1 MKKITKYAILSASI
15 FVISV
20 VYIAF
25 RAEGQI
31 KPYYSG
37 DAVYANG
44 KVIFGSMN
52 NDGVLELFSFSNNA
66 IQRGAVIKSSAA
78 LLPRSATKR
87 IYDFALTNE
96 GGKAFVY
103 TAEGKKMS
111 KYDISNI
118 NVPVFVKQV
127 VENNGDWYI
136 GIKKYDGRLMT
147 VGTKE
152 TKLWNYNLQNIDG
165 FKVLNTRSYNVG
177 ISNEGDYIFNIGT
190 TSVSIFDTV
199 VRNYASKLNLKIT
212 DNHFRKS
219 YFDDKLN
226 KLFVADDEKLVQ
238 VATNGTVTDTYKHI
252 SNSGY
257 DVDAVQNSAHVYMT
271 DGLGVIKLN
280 KSNLDQVKWAY
291 TTNAN
296 GKKGGWA
303 MGLNVVATDKGEKL
317 VVFNNSNI
325 IVMDSNLKVLGS
337 VDAIEESDVAFIEEP
352 LLIRLDKT
360 DALVNM
366 PVLVSG
372 TGFAYNEEITV
383 TILGKSF
390 LTNADSNGRFKTNIT
405 VPGSLPKRADIK
417 ATGKASKLTYS
428 TSINIR

>member
-1 MKKITKYAILSASI
+1 MKKTIKYLVLSASI

-25 RAEGQI
+25 KAEGQI

-37 DAVYANG
+37 DAVYASG
-44 KVIFGSMN
+44 KLIFGSMN

-66 IQRGAVIKSSAA
+66 IQRGAVIKSSDSF
-78 LLPRSATKR
+78 LPASAKKR

-103 TAEGKKMS
+103 TAEGKKLS

-118 NVPVFVKQV
+118 DSPVFLKQV
-127 VENNGDWYI
+127 VENNNWYI
-136 GIKKYDGRLMT
+136 GIKNYDGRLMT
-147 VGTKE
+147 IGTKE

-165 FKVLNTRSYNVG
+165 FKILNSRSYNVG
-177 ISNEGDYIFNIGT
+177 ISEDGDYIFNIGS
-190 TSVSIFDTV
+190 TSVNIFDV
-199 VRNYASKLNLKIT
+199 AVRNYTANPKLKIT

-219 YFDDKLN
+219 YFDDHLN
-226 KLFVADDEKLVQ
+226 KLFVVDDEKLSQ
-238 VATNGTVTDTYKHI
+238 IGLNGAVTDTYKHI
-252 SNSGY
+252 SSSGY
-257 DVDAVQNSAHVYMT
+257 DVDAVQSSSNLYMT
-271 DGLGVIKLN
+271 DGLGVVKLN
-280 KSNLDQVKWAY
+280 KSNLEQIKFVY

-303 MGLNVVATDKGEKL
+303 MGLNVVATDNGEKL

-337 VDAIEESDVAFIEEP
+337 VDAIEGSNVAFIEEP
-352 LLIRLDKT
+352 LSLKLDKT
-360 DALVNM
+360 DVVPTM

-372 TGFAYNEEITV
+372 TGFAYNEEITI
-383 TILGKSF
+383 TLLGKSF
-390 LTNADSNGRFKTNIT
+390 TAKADKDGRFKSTIT
-405 VPGSLPKRADIK
+405 VPGSLPKRTDVK
-417 ATGKASKLTYS
+417 AVGKASKLTYS
-428 TSINIR
+428 TTINIR

>member
-1 MKKITKYAILSASI
+1 MKKASKYVILSASI

-25 RAEGQI
+25 KAEGQI

-52 NDGVLELFSFSNNA
+52 NDGVLELFSFRNNA

-78 LLPRSATKR
+78 NLPRTATKR

-96 GGKAFVY
+96 GGKPFVY

-111 KYDISNI
+111 KYDISDI
-118 NVPVFVKQV
+118 NAPVFVKQV
-127 VENNGDWYI
+127 VENNRDWYI
-136 GIKKYDGRLMT
+136 GIKKYDGRIMT

-152 TKLWNYNLQNIDG
+152 TKFWNYNLQNIDG
-165 FKVLNTRSYNVG
+165 FKILNSRSYNV
-177 ISNEGDYIFNIGT
+177 SASDNGDYIFNIGT
-190 TSVSIFDTV
+190 SSVNIFDTA
-199 VRNYASKLNLKIT
+199 VRNYSASPKLKIT

-219 YFDDKLN
+219 YFDINMK
-226 KLFVADDEKLVQ
+226 KLFVADDEKLIQ

-257 DVDAVQNSAHVYMT
+257 DVDAVQNSAYVYMT

-303 MGLNVVATDKGEKL
+303 MGLNVVATNDGEKL

-337 VDAIEESDVAFIEEP
+337 VDAIEESDVAFIEEA
-352 LLIRLDKT
+352 LSLKLDKT
-360 DALVNM
+360 TAVVNSQ
-366 PVLVSG
+366 VLVSG
-372 TGFAYNEEITV
+372 TGFAYNEDITV

-390 LTNADSNGRFKTNIT
+390 LTKADKDGRFKTSIT
-405 VPGSLPKRADIK
+405 VPGTLPVKTDIK
-417 ATGKASKLTYS
+417 AVGKASKLTYS
-428 TSINIR
+428 TSINVR

>member
-1 MKKITKYAILSASI
+1 MKKVTKYLVLSASI
-15 FVISV
+15 FAISV
-20 VYIAF
+20 VYIAY

-78 LLPRSATKR
+78 FLPRTATKR

-118 NVPVFVKQV
+118 NAPVFVKQV
-127 VENNGDWYI
+127 VENRGDWYV

-147 VGTKE
+147 IGTKE
-152 TKLWNYNLQNIDG
+152 TKLWNYNLQNVDG
-165 FKVLNTRSYNVG
+165 FKISNNRSYNVG
-177 ISNEGDYIFNIGT
+177 ISNDGDYIFNIGT
-190 TSVSIFDTV
+190 TSVNIFDTV
-199 VRNYASKLNLKIT
+199 ARNYTASSRLKIT

-219 YFDDKLN
+219 YYDVHLN
-226 KLFVADDEKLVQ
+226 KFFVMDDEKLSQ
-238 VATNGTVTDTYKHI
+238 FTTNGIVTDTYKHI
-252 SNSGY
+252 SNNGY
-257 DVDAVQNSAHVYMT
+257 DVDGVQNSNYIYAS

-280 KSNLDQVKWAY
+280 KSNLNQVKWAY

-303 MGLNVVATDKGEKL
+303 MGLNVVDTGNGEKL

-352 LLIRLDKT
+352 LTLRLDQT
-360 DALVNM
+360 DAVPNS
-366 PVLVSG
+366 PVLVTG
-372 TGFAYNEEITV
+372 TGFAYNEDV
-383 TILGKSF
+383 TITILSGSF
-390 LTNADSNGRFKTNIT
+390 LVKADANGRFRTTIT
-405 VPGSLPKRADIK
+405 IPASLPVRADVK

-428 TSINIR
+428 TTINVR

>member
-1 MKKITKYAILSASI
+1 MKKTTKYLVLSASI
-15 FVISV
+15 FVISI
-20 VYIAF
+20 VYVAF
-25 RAEGQI
+25 KAEGQI

-66 IQRGAVIKSSAA
+66 IQRGSVIKSSAA
-78 LLPRSATKR
+78 LLPKTATKR

-96 GGKAFVY
+96 GGKAYVY

-118 NVPVFVKQV
+118 NAPVFVKQV

-165 FKVLNTRSYNVG
+165 FKVLNNRSYNVG
-177 ISNEGDYIFNIGT
+177 ISNDGDYIFNIDSS
-190 TSVSIFDTV
+190 SVNIFDV
-199 VRNYASKLNLKIT
+199 AVRNYAAKPKLKIT
-212 DNHFRKS
+212 DDHFRKS
-219 YFDDKLN
+219 YYDINLK
-226 KLFVADDEKLVQ
+226 KLFVADDEKLIQ

-257 DVDAVQNSAHVYMT
+257 DVDGVQGSAYVYMT

-303 MGLNVVATDKGEKL
+303 MGLNVVATDSGEKL

-337 VDAIEESDVAFIEEP
+337 VNAIEESDVAFIDEP
-352 LLIRLDKT
+352 LTLKLDKT
-360 DALVNM
+360 IAVANSQ
-366 PVLVSG
+366 VLVSG

-383 TILGKSF
+383 TLLGKTF
-390 LTNADSNGRFKTNIT
+390 LTKTDANGRFKTSIT
-405 VPGSLPKRADIK
+405 VPGSLPVRTDVK
-417 ATGKASKLTYS
+417 AVGKASKLTYS
-428 TSINIR
+428 TLINVR

>member
-1 MKKITKYAILSASI
+1 MKKTTKYLVLSASI

-25 RAEGQI
+25 SAEGQI

-52 NDGVLELFSFSNNA
+52 NDGVLELFSFRNNA

-78 LLPRSATKR
+78 LLPRTATKR

-96 GGKAFVY
+96 GGKPFVY

-111 KYDISNI
+111 KYDISDI
-118 NVPVFVKQV
+118 NAPVFVKQV
-127 VENNGDWYI
+127 VENNRDWYI
-136 GIKKYDGRLMT
+136 GIKKYDGRIMT
-147 VGTKE
+147 IGTKE
-152 TKLWNYNLQNIDG
+152 TKLWNYDLQNIDG
-165 FKVLNTRSYNVG
+165 FKILNNRSYNV
-177 ISNEGDYIFNIGT
+177 SASDDGDYIFNIS
-190 TSVSIFDTV
+190 TSSVNIFDTA
-199 VRNYASKLNLKIT
+199 VRNYSASPKLKIT

-219 YFDDKLN
+219 YYDVNLK
-226 KLFVADDEKLVQ
+226 KLFVADDEKLIQ

-252 SNSGY
+252 SSSGY

-303 MGLNVVATDKGEKL
+303 MGLNVVATNDGEKL

-337 VDAIEESDVAFIEEP
+337 VDAIEESDVAFIDEP
-352 LLIRLDKT
+352 LSLRLDKT
-360 DALVNM
+360 DVLVNM

-390 LTNADSNGRFKTNIT
+390 LTRADKDGRFKTNIT
-405 VPGSLPKRADIK
+405 VPGSLPVKTDIK
-417 ATGKASKLTYS
+417 AVGKASKLTYS
-428 TSINIR
+428 TSINVR